1 MEMMSHG
8 EVKDR
13 MWKINKQVSERAAEK
28 GLKYAIDAM
37 TVEEMHEYTILL
49 AREEALNALT
59 EDKLELF
66 CCPIWGNPGIRGH
79 KFIAVDSLE
88 AYRKQFPES
97 VMTQE
102 QLDASRLTIEE
113 LREITRL
120 TKALVAHYTA
130 SQDRKYEEFEH
141 LDTTLGDTGETQA
154 SNRTA
159 KDKCGAANDGA
170 EEARFSGDEAS
181 DTINHLHAI
190 FTIFG
195 MR

>member
-37 TVEEMHEYTILL
+37 TVDEMHEYTILL

-120 TKALVAHYTA
+120 TKAFTAHYMST
-130 SQDRKYEEFEH
+130 KYDDFEH
-141 LDTTLGDTGETQA
+141 LETTLGDPGETQA

-159 KDKCGAANDGA
+159 KDKCGSANDDA

-181 DTINHLHAI
+181 ETINRLHTI

>member
-37 TVEEMHEYTILL
+37 TVDEMHEYTILL

-79 KFIAVDSLE
+79 KFIAVDSLD
-88 AYRKQFPES
+88 AYHKQFPES

-102 QLDASRLTIEE
+102 QLDAIAQQ
-113 LREITRL
+113 I
-120 TKALVAHYTA
+120 AL
-130 SQDRKYEEFEH
+130 
-141 LDTTLGDTGETQA
+141 L
-154 SNRTA
+154 
-159 KDKCGAANDGA
+159 
-170 EEARFSGDEAS
+170 
-181 DTINHLHAI
+181 
-190 FTIFG
+190 
-195 MR
+195 

>member
-13 MWKINKQVSERAAEK
+13 MWKINKQVSERAADK

-37 TVEEMHEYTILL
+37 TVDEMHEYTILL

-120 TKALVAHYTA
+120 TKAFTAHYMST
-130 SQDRKYEEFEH
+130 KYDDFEH
-141 LDTTLGDTGETQA
+141 LETTLGDTGETQA

-159 KDKCGAANDGA
+159 RDKCGAANDDA

-181 DTINHLHAI
+181 ETINRLHTI

>member
-13 MWKINKQVSERAAEK
+13 MWKINKQVSERAADK

-37 TVEEMHEYTILL
+37 TVDEMHEYTILL

-120 TKALVAHYTA
+120 TKAFTAHYMST
-130 SQDRKYEEFEH
+130 KYDDFEH
-141 LDTTLGDTGETQA
+141 LETTLGDTGETQA

-159 KDKCGAANDGA
+159 KDKCGAANDDA

-181 DTINHLHAI
+181 ETINRLHTI

>member
-1 MEMMSHG
+1 MEMLSHG

-13 MWKINKQVSERAAEK
+13 MWKINKQVSERAADK

-66 CCPIWGNPGIRGH
+66 CCPIWGTPGVRGH
-79 KFIAVDSLE
+79 KFIAVDDLD

-113 LREITRL
+113 LREVTRV
-120 TKALVAHYTA
+120 TKALVTHYTT
-130 SQDRKYEEFEH
+130 SQDRKYEEFED
-141 LDTTLGDTGETQA
+141 LETTLGDTGETQA
-154 SNRTA
+154 SSRTA
-159 KDKCGAANDGA
+159 QDKFGAANAGA
-170 EEARFSGDEAS
+170 EEASFSGDDAS
-181 DTINHLHAI
+181 DAINHLHTI
-190 FTIFG
+190 FTFFRMG
-195 MR
+195 

>member
-37 TVEEMHEYTILL
+37 TVDEMHEYTILL

-113 LREITRL
+113 LREITRV
-120 TKALVAHYTA
+120 TKAFTAHYMST
-130 SQDRKYEEFEH
+130 KYDDFEH
-141 LDTTLGDTGETQA
+141 LETTLGDTGETQA

-159 KDKCGAANDGA
+159 KDKCGAANDDA

-181 DTINHLHAI
+181 ETINRLHTI